1 MYGISKICSGTIIR
15 LLLDRLR
22 IGVCYDLPAIQAVL
36 AVNLENLGSMDFAPV
51 TAIRALTYNSFL
63 FFGLIA

>member
-1 MYGISKICSGTIIR
+1 MYGISKICSVTIIR

-22 IGVCYDLPAIQAVL
+22 IGVSYDLPAIQAVL
-36 AVNLENLGSMDFAPV
+36 AVNLENLGSMNFAPV
-51 TAIRALTYNSFL
+51 TAICALTCNSFL